1 MLLTARPAVL
11 FSVKCPTLHL
21 REKHID
27 TLGTSLIGT
36 DSFSSEVDQSEQ
48 QSLMLWG
55 LDLRV
60 GCRRRQLQIV
70 RILSSP
76 ILLEGVHPKVRA
88 RLFSQY
94 PLSVSAISRLEQL
107 ITSIH
112 V

>member
-60 GCRRRQLQIV
+60 GCRRRY
-70 RILSSP
+70 RLSGFCR
-76 ILLEGVHPKVRA
+76 LLYCLRA
-88 RLFSQY
+88 CTLK
-94 PLSVSAISRLEQL
+94 
-107 ITSIH
+107 
-112 V
+112 